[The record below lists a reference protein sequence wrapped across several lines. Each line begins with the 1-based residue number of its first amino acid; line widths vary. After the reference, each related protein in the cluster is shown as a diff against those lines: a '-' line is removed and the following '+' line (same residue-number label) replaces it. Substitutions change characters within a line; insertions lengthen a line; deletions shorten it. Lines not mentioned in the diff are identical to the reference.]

1 MLLLLYCPR
10 GPTAKDEVGVDW
22 NRASASLVAHQ
33 LLAVGCTGHW
43 LLQGTCT
50 VPLGR
55 SGSRKKSIA
64 LLLIGGIALLYP
76 WHMRGIALLL
86 VAWAASIV
94 MTRDVPLL
102 WVARNALLL
111 MSTGSGDVS
120 LLPVALLILW

>member
-50 VPLGR
+50 VSLGR
-55 SGSRKKSIA
+55 SGSRKKSIR
-64 LLLIGGIALLYP
+64 LLLIERIALLYP
-76 WHMRGIALLL
+76 RYIRDIAQLL
-86 VAWAASIV
+86 VAWVAS
-94 MTRDVPLL
+94 MLTTRDVPLL

-111 MSTGSGDVS
+111 MSTGSGGVS
-120 LLPVALLILW
+120 LLPVALLILR